1 MPASRYEESLLREMD
16 VCVQALISI
25 QSTDPAVVRL
35 QARRAGLELALQ
47 RYREVN
53 KIVDEEDQ

>member
-1 MPASRYEESLLREMD
+1 MPTSRYEDAILREMD

-25 QSTDPAVVRL
+25 KSIDPDVVRL

-53 KIVDEEDQ
+53 KIVDEDD

>member
-1 MPASRYEESLLREMD
+1 MD